1 MRSCEIFIEGIG
13 AARAV
18 EKIVQGG
25 VPVLAARVQK
35 KGVTVRVD
43 GKHREKVL
51 QFCAVRVIM
60 EKTCVCGASARR
72 SSACATGGP
81 ADRRGGVRQHGALF
95 SEPRAAH

>member
-43 GKHREKVL
+43 GKHREKVFAIL
-51 QFCAVRVIM
+51 RGSCYNG
-60 EKTCVCGASARR
+60 KTCVLRGFCAAFVCLRNGR
-72 SSACATGGP
+72 AC
-81 ADRRGGVRQHGALF
+81 
-95 SEPRAAH
+95 